1 MSEPAILN
9 RILSETTEN
18 GSCFLAQQAEA
29 PVQQAQAQINHLRE
43 ILRT

>member
-1 MSEPAILN
+1 MPEPAILD

-18 GSCFLAQQAEA
+18 AFFLDQQAEA
-29 PVQQAQAQINHLRE
+29 RVQQAQAQINHLRE